1 MEITFEMVST
11 LIGTLGFPVVAC
23 LGLFWFLNKQEERR
37 TNEIQQL
44 QSTLAEN
51 TAILSSLKELIQVLI
66 SGEE

>member
-1 MEITFEMVST
+1 MEITFEMIST

-37 TNEIQQL
+37 TEEINKL
-44 QSTLAEN
+44 QTTLSEN

-66 SGEE
+66 NGEE

>member
-1 MEITFEMVST
+1 MEITFEMIST

-37 TNEIQQL
+37 TEEINQL

-66 SGEE
+66 NGE

>member
-1 MEITFEMVST
+1 MEITFEMISS

-37 TNEIQQL
+37 TEEIHQL
-44 QSTLAEN
+44 QLTLAEN

-66 SGEE
+66 NGEE

>member
-1 MEITFEMVST
+1 MEITFEMVSS

-37 TNEIQQL
+37 TEEIHQL
-44 QSTLAEN
+44 QTTLAEN

-66 SGEE
+66 NGEE

>member
-37 TNEIQQL
+37 TKEIQQL

>member
-1 MEITFEMVST
+1 MEITFEMISS

-37 TNEIQQL
+37 TEEIHQL
-44 QSTLAEN
+44 QITLAEN

-66 SGEE
+66 NGEE

>member
-1 MEITFEMVST
+1 MEITFEMISS

-37 TNEIQQL
+37 TEEIHQL
-44 QSTLAEN
+44 QLTLAEN

-66 SGEE
+66 NGDE

>member
-1 MEITFEMVST
+1 MEITFEMIST

-37 TNEIQQL
+37 TEEIHQL
-44 QSTLAEN
+44 QLTLAEN

-66 SGEE
+66 NGDE